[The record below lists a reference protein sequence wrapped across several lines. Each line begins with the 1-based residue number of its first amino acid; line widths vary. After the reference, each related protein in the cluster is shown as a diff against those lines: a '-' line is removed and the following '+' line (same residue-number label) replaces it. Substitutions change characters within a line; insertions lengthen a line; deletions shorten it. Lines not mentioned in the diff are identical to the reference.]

1 MCVEGNVEERG
12 EITEETRS
20 TGREVKQKRGETT
33 EEIKERTILF
43 HSNKHSSLHEYKK
56 LE

>member
-1 MCVEGNVEERG
+1 MGGNVEERG

>member
-1 MCVEGNVEERG
+1 MEGNVEERT